1 MLKSLYM
8 IKYILFDADQT
19 LYPASSRI
27 EAEMIRRMNIFT
39 AGFLNV
45 TVKEASRLR
54 AGRDRSYDS
63 TLDWLRRGK
72 GLKDEGIEAFF
83 MAVHPTDF
91 TGFFPQN
98 PLLAEMLSKV
108 TVPCSIL
115 TNSWAQHALNVTE
128 YLEISGYFE
137 NIFDLVFNNYRGK
150 PNLSAFENALDFLKI
165 SPSEVLFI
173 DDIPRFTEVFR
184 SIGGNSILI
193 CEKGENRQP
202 SPGIKSVRYITDIA
216 PVLKEYGLMRE

>member
-8 IKYILFDADQT
+8 IKYILFDTDQT

-54 AGRDRSYDS
+54 AGRNRSYDS

-72 GLKDEGIEAFF
+72 GLKDKGLEAFF
-83 MAVHPTDF
+83 RAVHPTDF
-91 TGFFPQN
+91 TGFFPKN
-98 PLLAEMLSKV
+98 PLLAEMLSRV

-150 PNLSAFENALDFLKI
+150 PNLSAFENVLDFLKL

-184 SIGGNSILI
+184 SIGGSSILI
-193 CEKGENRQP
+193 DEEGKYRQP

-216 PVLKEYGLMRE
+216 PLLTENGVMRE

>member
-1 MLKSLYM
+1 MVKSLYM

-27 EAEMIRRMNIFT
+27 EVEMIRRMNIFT
-39 AGFLNV
+39 AEFLNI
-45 TVKEASRLR
+45 TVKEAAQMR

-72 GLKDEGIEAFF
+72 GLKSEGIEAFF
-83 MAVHPTDF
+83 RAVHPTDF
-91 TGFFPQN
+91 TGFFPKN

-115 TNSWAQHALNVTE
+115 TNSWAEHARNVTE

-137 NIFDLVFNNYRGK
+137 NIFDLVFNNYKGK
-150 PNLSAFENALDFLKI
+150 PNLSAFENVLDFLKL

-184 SIGGNSILI
+184 SIGGSSILI
-193 CEKGENRQP
+193 DEEEQYRP
-202 SPGIKSVRYITDIA
+202 SGPGIKSVRYITDIA
-216 PVLKEYGLMRE
+216 PLLTENGVMRE

>member
-1 MLKSLYM
+1 MVKSLYM

-27 EAEMIRRMNIFT
+27 EVEMIKRMNIFT

-45 TVKEASRLR
+45 TVKEAAQMR
-54 AGRDRSYDS
+54 AGRNRSYDS

-72 GLKDEGIEAFF
+72 GLKDEGLENFF
-83 MAVHPTDF
+83 RAVHPTDF
-91 TGFFPQN
+91 TGFFPRN
-98 PLLAEMLSKV
+98 PLLAEMLSKI
-108 TVPCSIL
+108 TVPCSIF

-128 YLEISGYFE
+128 YLEIGHYFE

-150 PNLSAFENALDFLKI
+150 PNLSAFENVLGFLNL

-173 DDIPRFTEVFR
+173 DDIPRFTEVFC
-184 SIGGNSILI
+184 SIGGSSILI
-193 CEKGENRQP
+193 DEEGQYRP
-202 SPGIKSVRYITDIA
+202 SGPGIKSVRYITDIA
-216 PVLKEYGLMRE
+216 PILEEFGVMRK